1 MVVSLQSE
9 IFGKEVQLFLGFKK
23 NIFLFV
29 SLKISFIFAP
39 ANGNSKKKVQ
49 RNFGMISGKLK
60 GFQDYQ
66 IVRFYCFYRFRFYKD
81 CLTTRLRGLI
91 SSLKILKL
99 TA

>member
-39 ANGNSKKKVQ
+39 ANRNGKKK
-49 RNFGMISGKLK
+49 
-60 GFQDYQ
+60 
-66 IVRFYCFYRFRFYKD
+66 FRE
-81 CLTTRLRGLI
+81 
-91 SSLKILKL
+91 ILE
-99 TA
+99 